1 MKIKQY
7 NFIRGEVN
15 SGKSTVTRKLVSAIG
30 RDCLY
35 FNLDRHAG
43 FIKSQKI
50 WEISMQRP
58 SYQSILNT
66 ISRLNKSIDVVIDP
80 LTILYGIGRTG
91 SFTEFLQVLPITN
104 RYFFVV
110 DARKSPQYDSGS
122 IKMVINSY
130 ELSYHIPS
138 KSISVF
144 DVYKRGD
151 DFCLYGLNT
160 MEEYCVGNFTQIFR
174 DSKINEILYGEEK
187 IKS

>member
-80 LTILYGIGRTG
+80 LSRLYSSG
-91 SFTEFLQVLPITN
+91 SFTEFLQVLPSNN
-104 RYFFVV
+104 RYFFI
-110 DARKSPQYDSGS
+110 DTMKTPFQYDSNS
-122 IKMVINSY
+122 VKMEISSY
-130 ELSYHIPS
+130 DLSYHIPS

-144 DVYKRGD
+144 DVYKRGE

-160 MEEYCVGNFTQIFR
+160 MEEYCVGNFAQIFR